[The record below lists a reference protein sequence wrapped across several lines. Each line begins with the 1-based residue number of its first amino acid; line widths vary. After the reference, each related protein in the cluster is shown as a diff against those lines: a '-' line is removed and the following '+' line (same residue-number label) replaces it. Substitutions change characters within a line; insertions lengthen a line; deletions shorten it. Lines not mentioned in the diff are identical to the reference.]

1 MKQLAAG
8 IVILCFVTGCAT
20 PSQRAKTEGVVGG
33 GLIGAGLGA
42 AIGFAVGG
50 PRGAMI
56 GAAIGAGTGSVI
68 GYSYADNVTKR
79 HKELVGRENDLDT
92 RIKFARGVN
101 EDTEKHNRRLEED
114 LRQSEARID
123 KLKAKGGNLK
133 KEKQTLTAKVEDAN
147 KQLARAEQEMQGL
160 KTWRSQQPQA
170 PKSGE
175 LDGEIAKLE
184 TTLAKLR
191 TNTNALASMNQRM

>member
-1 MKQLAAG
+1 MKQL
-8 IVILCFVTGCAT
+8 VIFIFVVCLITGCAT
-20 PSQRAKTEGVVGG
+20 PNQRAKTEGTVGG

-50 PRGAMI
+50 PRGAII

-79 HKELVGRENDLDT
+79 QKELVGRENDLDA

-101 EDTEKHNRRLEED
+101 EDTEEHNRRLGED
-114 LRQSEARID
+114 LRQSEAKID
-123 KLKAKGGNLK
+123 QLKANSRGLK
-133 KEKQTLTAKVEDAN
+133 KEKQTLTTKVEDAN

-175 LDGEIAKLE
+175 LDAEITKLE

-191 TNTNALASMNQRM
+191 TNTTALASMNQRM